1 MITIAILAL
10 ILAFF
15 LGLLWPRTE
24 PAVTCVLIAGLSLL
38 MRFAP

>member
-15 LGLLWPRTE
+15 LRLLWPRPE
-24 PAVTCVLIAGLSLL
+24 PALTCVLIAVVSIV